1 MSRRVLI
8 ARDATLCGQ
17 LPDLLAAAGY
27 DTCAVPVTTTEFIQP
42 IKFHIADHEWV
53 AFTSA
58 NGVAG
63 LSRALTQSSQTIPDR
78 MQIAVV
84 GDKTSAA
91 VRKHFQRD
99 ANLISK
105 IPDGIHLASTLAEAL
120 STGTSLL
127 YPCAAEHEPVIE
139 DICRSNGILVT
150 ELPVYR
156 TLHVSPEI
164 LKNQLLSLQ
173 PFDVV
178 VFYAPSAVRAF
189 HAALPTGIEYAAVA
203 IGPTTMFAL
212 EETGC
217 KAIEISASPEAPA
230 LAEAVS
236 RAFKHF
242 TESSNV

>member
-17 LPDLLAAAGY
+17 LPELLAAAGY

-78 MQIAVV
+78 VQIAVV
-84 GDKTSAA
+84 GGQDVSCSSQAL
-91 VRKHFQRD
+91 FQRD
-99 ANLISK
+99 ANLVSK

-120 STGTSLL
+120 PTGTSLL

-156 TLHVSPEI
+156 TLHVSPDT

-189 HAALPTGIEYAAVA
+189 HAALPTGI
-203 IGPTTMFAL
+203 
-212 EETGC
+212 
-217 KAIEISASPEAPA
+217 
-230 LAEAVS
+230 
-236 RAFKHF
+236 
-242 TESSNV
+242 